1 MNRVGA
7 ALLALML
14 ALAGCEKPVPAGTP
28 RYVLGEAWEA
38 QGVWH
43 YPTQSFE
50 LNETGL
56 AMVYGPDHPALTANG
71 EVFDP
76 TALAAAHQTLQLPAI
91 ARLTNLETGAQI
103 LLRIN
108 DRGPPS
114 PARIVSVT
122 SRTASLLE
130 FPSNGVARVRLEVL
144 QAESRDAAGAIQGGN
159 AARLDVTTAPR
170 PVVQQEALS
179 PPAGKSEG
187 RHTAALPAMA
197 SAAEPATAA
206 AAATPILRR
215 LPETVTRIAPAPGVL
230 WLRLGSFSRAEFAR
244 MQLARISG
252 LGARIERVR
261 NGRSIDYWV
270 TMGPYSRVS
279 DADEA
284 LERVI
289 AAGITDGRIIIE

>member
-1 MNRVGA
+1 MNRAGA

-14 ALAGCEKPVPAGTP
+14 ALAGCAKPVPTGSP

-103 LLRIN
+103 LVRIN

-114 PARIVSVT
+114 PARMVSVT
-122 SRTASLLE
+122 SRTASLLQ

-144 QAESRDAAGAIQGGN
+144 QGESRDAAEAIQGGN
-159 AARLDVTTAPR
+159 AARLDVTTSPL
-170 PVVQQEALS
+170 PMVQQEALS
-179 PPAGKSEG
+179 PPAGKSEM
-187 RHTAALPAMA
+187 RQTAALPVMA
-197 SAAEPATAA
+197 REAEPATAA

-261 NGRSIDYWV
+261 NGRTIDYWV
-270 TMGPYSRVS
+270 IMGPYSRVP

-289 AAGITDGRIIIE
+289 AAGITDGRIVIE